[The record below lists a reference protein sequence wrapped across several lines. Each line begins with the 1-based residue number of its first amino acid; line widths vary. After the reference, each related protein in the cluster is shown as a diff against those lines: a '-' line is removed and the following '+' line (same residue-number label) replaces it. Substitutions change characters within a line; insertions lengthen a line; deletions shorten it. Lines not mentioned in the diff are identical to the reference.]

1 MICGVGRLLAGPSC
15 QSLRRADVQ
24 VRQRIAAQLPQEQ
37 QQQLA
42 AIVAGAG
49 VVI

>member
-1 MICGVGRLLAGPSC
+1 MAFGVFLLLC
-15 QSLRRADVQ
+15 DLSLWRRGLQ